1 MGSSPEICSFGTNKP
16 GVRAGQPLPGGDDGH
31 LKGDA
36 GPRPGRQVQRPR
48 PVGEGAGAAIQAERG
63 SPREGL
69 QVRRARTGLMCCLC
83 GHSGCGARGAQWR
96 QGTRGEALR
105 SGGCWDSDLQG
116 CGVGRAAQ
124 WSEGRHPTGRAL
136 DKGVGS
142 AWLRGGA
149 EVLAPDGCGIC
160 T

>member
-16 GVRAGQPLPGGDDGH
+16 GVRAGQPLPGGDAGH

-48 PVGEGAGAAIQAERG
+48 PVGEGAGAAIQAEHG

-96 QGTRGEALR
+96 QETRGEALR
-105 SGGCWDSDLQG
+105 SRRLLGQ
-116 CGVGRAAQ
+116 
-124 WSEGRHPTGRAL
+124 
-136 DKGVGS
+136 
-142 AWLRGGA
+142 
-149 EVLAPDGCGIC
+149 
-160 T
+160 

>member
-1 MGSSPEICSFGTNKP
+1 MLLVVTLAAGR
-16 GVRAGQPLPGGDDGH
+16 GVPSGGR
-31 LKGDA
+31 
-36 GPRPGRQVQRPR
+36 GP
-48 PVGEGAGAAIQAERG
+48 AER
-63 SPREGL
+63 P
-69 QVRRARTGLMCCLC
+69 C
-83 GHSGCGARGAQWR
+83 GH
-96 QGTRGEALR
+96 
-105 SGGCWDSDLQG
+105 GGCWDSDLQG

-142 AWLRGGA
+142 AWLQGGA